1 MIITITGFPGT
12 QTKEIGKMLGFEIG
26 IKFVSGEEIMK
37 KIGIEEN
44 ISQEMN
50 EEFSQKLKQLI
61 QAESKTGII
70 TDHPLSPWI
79 LHEAE
84 AKIFLNSLEKVR
96 AKRIVEKEK
105 LPISEAMQKIQ
116 EEKKKNEQV
125 YLNNFGVSVYDFQ
138 AFDLTLNIDKL
149 SNENVVGIIK
159 NFIQKMS

>member
-1 MIITITGFPGT
+1 TITGFPGT
-12 QTKEIGKMLGFEIG
+12 QTKEIGKMLGFETG

-37 KIGIEEN
+37 KLGIEEN
-44 ISQEMN
+44 ISEEMN

-61 QAESKTGII
+61 QAESKAGII

-125 YLNNFGVSVYDFQ
+125 YLNNFGISVYDFQ

-149 SNENVVGIIK
+149 SNDNVVGIIK
-159 NFIQKMS
+159 SFIQKMS